1 MIHSH
6 FPSPIINIV
15 MKMLQEAMKQ
25 SSKGTVAAYKE
36 NIRQYLT
43 EQFDEIIED
52 ARKEIEESGEGVGT
66 ALADLQQL
74 KQTMSAVLDAKL
86 DELEG
91 LLSKD
96 CQCRVIIIYLVPS
109 IRLSLDLFAKNSEKE
124 LLAPTIWKGRSN
136 ESNLFTVLRL
146 FIRLS
151 HCK

>member
-1 MIHSH
+1 
-6 FPSPIINIV
+6 
-15 MKMLQEAMKQ
+15 MLQEAMKQ

-86 DELEG
+86 DEVEG
-91 LLSKD
+91 LLSKNTP
-96 CQCRVIIIYLVPS
+96 CWVILSYLVQS
-109 IRLSLDLFAKNSEKE
+109 VRSSLELFAKNAEME
-124 LLAPTIWKGRSN
+124 FLAPAVKLLHLERKFQWIQTI
-136 ESNLFTVLRL
+136 
-146 FIRLS
+146 
-151 HCK
+151 